1 MINKIKEQ
9 LVFSSGSLGTKTKNI
24 IWPSRIITSLLVIV
38 IGIFL
43 LPKTA
48 WLADVT
54 PEKLIELTNQERLA
68 AGLNTLTANQ
78 LLTKAAWEKAQ
89 EILRTQIF
97 KHNINGRK
105 FSDWIQTAGYN
116 YSYVGENLAID
127 FVTSEGVIDA
137 WNSSPLHRQNL
148 LNSYYEEIGIA
159 AIAGNFDGQETT
171 VVVQI
176 FGAPPPAVVQP
187 RVFSQPT
194 FTTAAINYFDN
205 NYSYAKLIPAENLL
219 THSTVNQ
226 SLLLTSNLSTVNQ
239 SLLLASNQPITIN
252 NFTLLEKNSLTGLT
266 YINNKLNNFFE
277 QLNTL
282 AWPLPNFFAIFVSLL
297 MLALLVYFYYFYFFR
312 AARLLR
318 L

>member
-137 WNSSPLHRQNL
+137 WNSSLLHRQNL
-148 LNSYYEEIGIA
+148 LNSYYKEIGIA

-194 FTTAAINYFDN
+194 FSTAAINYFEN
-205 NYSYAKLIPAENLL
+205 SYSFAKPIPAENLL
-219 THSTVNQ
+219 THAIASQ
-226 SLLLTSNLSTVNQ
+226 SLLPTSNQ
-239 SLLLASNQPITIN
+239 SITIN

-297 MLALLVYFYYFYFFR
+297 MLASLVYFYYFYFFR

>member
-105 FSDWIQTAGYN
+105 FSDWIQAAGYN

-137 WNSSPLHRQNL
+137 WNSSLLHRQNL
-148 LNSYYEEIGIA
+148 LNSYYKEIGIA

-176 FGAPPPAVVQP
+176 FGAPPQAIVQP

-297 MLALLVYFYYFYFFR
+297 MLASLVYFYYFYFFK

>member
-1 MINKIKEQ
+1 MINKIKKQ
-9 LVFSSGSLGTKTKNI
+9 LIFGSGSLRTKTGNI
-24 IWPSRIITSLLVIV
+24 TWPSRIITSLLVIV

-105 FSDWIQTAGYN
+105 FSDWIQAAGYN

-194 FTTAAINYFDN
+194 FTTAAINYFEN
-205 NYSYAKLIPAENLL
+205 SYSFAKPIPAENLL
-219 THSTVNQ
+219 IHSIA
-226 SLLLTSNLSTVNQ
+226 NQ

>member
-116 YSYVGENLAID
+116 YSYVG
-127 FVTSEGVIDA
+127 
-137 WNSSPLHRQNL
+137 
-148 LNSYYEEIGIA
+148 
-159 AIAGNFDGQETT
+159 
-171 VVVQI
+171 
-176 FGAPPPAVVQP
+176 
-187 RVFSQPT
+187 
-194 FTTAAINYFDN
+194 
-205 NYSYAKLIPAENLL
+205 
-219 THSTVNQ
+219 
-226 SLLLTSNLSTVNQ
+226 
-239 SLLLASNQPITIN
+239 
-252 NFTLLEKNSLTGLT
+252 
-266 YINNKLNNFFE
+266 
-277 QLNTL
+277 
-282 AWPLPNFFAIFVSLL
+282 
-297 MLALLVYFYYFYFFR
+297 
-312 AARLLR
+312 
-318 L
+318 